1 MNDLTVTDHR
11 SLVLRYNRTA
21 IAMTDALG
29 SFFQYRQPQTL
40 FTSESMQTLVFM
52 CSNSQELFQFCHY
65 HHYLSSL
72 ISKLMLFWSKLTS
85 NIPRNNSNIYL
96 KHYFDNENTI
106 LNIVNSIG
114 AKKRHFHLTKKQDVT
129 ISDQNIF

>member
-52 CSNSQELFQFCHY
+52 CSNSQELFHFLS
-65 HHYLSSL
+65 LSSL
-72 ISKLMLFWSKLTS
+72 FILTNIQTYVILVKTDEQHTEKQFEHLFETL
-85 NIPRNNSNIYL
+85 
-96 KHYFDNENTI
+96 F
-106 LNIVNSIG
+106 
-114 AKKRHFHLTKKQDVT
+114 
-129 ISDQNIF
+129 